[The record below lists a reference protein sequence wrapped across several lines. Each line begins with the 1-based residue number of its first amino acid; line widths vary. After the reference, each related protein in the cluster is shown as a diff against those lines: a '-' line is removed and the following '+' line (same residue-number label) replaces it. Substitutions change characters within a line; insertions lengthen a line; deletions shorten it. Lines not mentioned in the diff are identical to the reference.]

1 MKLTTH
7 PLVCQEAVELMS
19 DYVEG
24 SLSRRDRRRLEKHLA
39 ACPHCSMYLEQIR
52 VTIAASGVVGP
63 EDLEPEAL
71 DELTDVFR
79 KFHDQL
85 DED

>member
-1 MKLTTH
+1 MKLISH

-39 ACPHCSMYLEQIR
+39 GCPHCSMYLEQIR
-52 VTIAASGVVGP
+52 ATIAASGVVLA

-79 KFHDQL
+79 KFHDHS
-85 DED
+85 DEG

>member
-1 MKLTTH
+1 MKLTSH

-24 SLSRRDRRRLEKHLA
+24 SLTRRDRKRLEKHLA
-39 ACPHCSMYLEQIR
+39 ACPHCSLYLEQIR
-52 VTIAASGVVGP
+52 LTIAASGVVRA
-63 EDLEPEAL
+63 EDLDPGAL

-79 KFHDQL
+79 KFHDQP